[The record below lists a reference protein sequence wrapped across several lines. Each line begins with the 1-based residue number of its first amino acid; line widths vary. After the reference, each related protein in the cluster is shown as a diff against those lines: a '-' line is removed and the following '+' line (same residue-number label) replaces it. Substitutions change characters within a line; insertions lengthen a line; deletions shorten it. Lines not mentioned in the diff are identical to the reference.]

1 MQKKRIFSGV
11 QPSGTITLG
20 NYLGAIKNMAAL
32 QDEYDCIYCVVD
44 MHALSVPQ
52 APALLLNNT
61 LELLAFYIASG
72 IDPDKSALFIQSHVP
87 AHAELTWILNTMTY
101 LGEINRM
108 TQFKD
113 KSARLDG
120 KEINVALLDYPV
132 LMASD
137 ILLYQADV
145 VPVGADQK
153 QHIELC
159 RNLAIRFNNRFG
171 QTFRVPEDFIT
182 KESARIMSL
191 SDPAAKMS
199 KSDKNANSFIL
210 FSDDKDTIIKKFKRA
225 VTDSDNKI
233 IAAPAAPEKAG
244 VTNLLNIYS
253 AIKGQSVAVS
263 EKEFAGAGYGTFK
276 ESVGEV
282 VAELVAPIRSR
293 QQEILKDREF
303 LNKVIR
309 TGADKANE
317 IAKKTLKDVYTKIG
331 FLCAR

>member
-1 MQKKRIFSGV
+1 MVKKRIFSGV
-11 QPSGTITLG
+11 QPSGTATLG

-32 QDEYDCIYCVVD
+32 QDDYDCIYCVVD
-44 MHALSVPQ
+44 MHALSTPQ
-52 APALLLNNT
+52 SPTLLLKNT
-61 LELLAFYIASG
+61 SELLAFYIASG
-72 IDPDKSALFIQSHVP
+72 IDPDKSSLFIQSHVP
-87 AHAELTWILNTMTY
+87 AHAELTWILNTITY

-120 KEINVALLDYPV
+120 KEINVGLLDYPV

-171 QTFRVPEDFIT
+171 QTFRVPEDFVT
-182 KESARIMSL
+182 RESARIMSL

-210 FSDDKDTIIKKFKRA
+210 FSDDREAIIKKFKRA
-225 VTDSDNKI
+225 VTDGGNQI
-233 IAAPAAPEKAG
+233 IAAPEKAG

-253 AIKGQSVAVS
+253 AIRGQSVKAS
-263 EKEFAGAGYGTFK
+263 EKEFEGAGYGAFK

-282 VAELVAPIRSR
+282 VAELVAPIRR
-293 QQEILKDREF
+293 GQQEILKDKEF
-303 LNKVIR
+303 LNKVIK

-317 IAKKTLKDVYTKIG
+317 IAKKTLHDVYTKIG